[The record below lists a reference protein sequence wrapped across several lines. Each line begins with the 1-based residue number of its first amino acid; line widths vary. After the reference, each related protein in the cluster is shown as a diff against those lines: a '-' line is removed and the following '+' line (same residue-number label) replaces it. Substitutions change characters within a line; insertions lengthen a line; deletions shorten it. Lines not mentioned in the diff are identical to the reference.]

1 LLSVL
6 QFALVVAVA
15 AYLTTVR
22 VALDRRN
29 HYSWEQLVA
38 QHDPGAGK
46 RAAFWNA
53 SVLMKMVDYA
63 CQAEQPIDAALAEAL
78 RTEAM
83 RVRLA
88 AILAPTDWA

>member
-1 LLSVL
+1 
-6 QFALVVAVA
+6 
-15 AYLTTVR
+15 
-22 VALDRRN
+22 
-29 HYSWEQLVA
+29 
-38 QHDPGAGK
+38 
-46 RAAFWNA
+46 
-53 SVLMKMVDYA
+53 MKMVDYA